1 MKRQILILSVCAI
14 CLLGIGLG
22 AKRALDVS
30 RRLPNRPDAN
40 GAITLP
46 NGWRITPAGAAI
58 PLPGD
63 LPMKMHVTSDG
74 GSLIVNTGGFHD
86 HSVSVIDL
94 KTKKSAATL
103 DVIKN
108 WDGMAFDAAS
118 GTIFLS
124 GGGHPMRGFAE
135 ALERRGVTS
144 PMKASL
150 ESPILRVRYAD
161 GKLEPAAPLAIAGLD
176 EKDRYI
182 SGITLSPDGALLVLN
197 IQTDTLYRL
206 EGPDFTKQTS
216 AKTGY
221 RPYSSVVSP
230 DAKSLAVSNWGDES
244 VSFFDPATLRET
256 SRINV
261 GSHPNE
267 MVWAQDGRLFVANSG
282 SNTVSVITSGKVTET
297 ISTSLDPKAP
307 IGSTPDALVLSPN
320 QKRLFVANADNNN
333 VAVIDIAVKESRIAG
348 FIPTGWYPTALAISP
363 DSRQLFVGTG
373 KGMGF
378 RNNFPASAPAP
389 PRKTPNPE
397 TPYDYI
403 GDVLSGHVSIVDM
416 PDAKQLAVYTKQA
429 LSNVPVPASQV
440 DSALAARIQKEVFPK
455 IKHIVY
461 VIRENRTYDQVFGDL
476 PAGNG
481 DPRLVLFGE
490 KVTPNAHT
498 LARKFVT
505 LDNLYCDGEVSE
517 DGHQWADASYA
528 TDFNQKAWTNSYSR
542 RPEVEADERL
552 MNSPAGYIWDNCARH
567 NKTFRTYGEMASF
580 VSNPDEEPRV
590 KAVGA
595 LTSNASLEWL
605 KLKNK
610 GARDPEKVEVF
621 VKELKEAEKTGNW
634 PNFMVMA
641 LGEDH
646 TQGLTPGQF
655 TPQARVASNDQA
667 LGMIVEAVSNS
678 KFWSETAIFV
688 MEDDAQNGP
697 DHVDAHR
704 TVGLVISPWIKRGIV
719 DSTMYTTASMV
730 RTMELILGLPPM
742 TQFDAA
748 ATPMYF
754 SFTTDAAKEPI
765 RMNAP
770 QIDLMSKNPSTGAL
784 ARASLKLD
792 FSDIDRADPDELNRI
807 LWAAIRPNEPMPA
820 PVRSGALIR
829 H

>member
-30 RRLPNRPDAN
+30 RRLPNHPDAN

-74 GSLIVNTGGFHD
+74 RSLIVNTGGFHD

-108 WDGMAFDAAS
+108 WGGMAFDAAS

-135 ALERRGVTS
+135 ALERRGVSS

-161 GKLEPAAPLAIAGLD
+161 GKLEPAAPLAIAGLN

-282 SNTVSVITSGKVTET
+282 SNTVSVIASGKVTET

-307 IGSTPDALVLSPN
+307 IGSTPDALVLSPD

-333 VAVIDIAVKESRIAG
+333 VAVVDIAVKESRIAG

-416 PDAKQLAVYTKQA
+416 PDAKQLAVYTKRPSPTCPSP
-429 LSNVPVPASQV
+429 LRRSIPRSPPASRRKSSQRSNTSFMSFAKTARTIRFSATSRLAMEIP
-440 DSALAARIQKEVFPK
+440 DSSCSAKRSRPTPTHLPESLSPSTIFTAMAKSPK
-455 IKHIVY
+455 
-461 VIRENRTYDQVFGDL
+461 TATSGQ
-476 PAGNG
+476 
-481 DPRLVLFGE
+481 
-490 KVTPNAHT
+490 TPPT
-498 LARKFVT
+498 RPTSTRKPGPT
-505 LDNLYCDGEVSE
+505 
-517 DGHQWADASYA
+517 A
-528 TDFNQKAWTNSYSR
+528 T
-542 RPEVEADERL
+542 
-552 MNSPAGYIWDNCARH
+552 
-567 NKTFRTYGEMASF
+567 
-580 VSNPDEEPRV
+580 
-590 KAVGA
+590 
-595 LTSNASLEWL
+595 
-605 KLKNK
+605 
-610 GARDPEKVEVF
+610 
-621 VKELKEAEKTGNW
+621 
-634 PNFMVMA
+634 
-641 LGEDH
+641 
-646 TQGLTPGQF
+646 
-655 TPQARVASNDQA
+655 
-667 LGMIVEAVSNS
+667 
-678 KFWSETAIFV
+678 
-688 MEDDAQNGP
+688 
-697 DHVDAHR
+697 
-704 TVGLVISPWIKRGIV
+704 
-719 DSTMYTTASMV
+719 
-730 RTMELILGLPPM
+730 
-742 TQFDAA
+742 AA
-748 ATPMYF
+748 APKSKPM
-754 SFTTDAAKEPI
+754 S
-765 RMNAP
+765 
-770 QIDLMSKNPSTGAL
+770 
-784 ARASLKLD
+784 AS
-792 FSDIDRADPDELNRI
+792 
-807 LWAAIRPNEPMPA
+807 
-820 PVRSGALIR
+820 
-829 H
+829 